1 MKKRQTSSFSFF
13 PPLFLPL
20 SPRRQS
26 PGSRPRP
33 PRRTQQR
40 SRRKGRGRKD
50 REGPSKAL
58 LLLPW
63 SRGRSLRR
71 RRPRPAR
78 CGPLGRSPRQE
89 KGRARRQERRGEP
102 FCFFFGGGVVGVV
115 DRVEREKVR
124 EKAKMTRRQFFF
136 HFSLLRSS
144 ERASERVEKRSS
156 FLSFS
161 CAPFPAPATMLSA
174 RSRLSLLV
182 RGTRSSSS
190 IDEALRGV
198 GSWATVCADGMGA
211 RDGPAKAY
219 NLGEG
224 IEIGLMASFSL
235 PLFFARLR
243 CIRNMLS
250 NSHSQITLLIRR
262 VLSATRRACRRN
274 REVSGGGI
282 SALHFDDL
290 GRPFF
295 RSPRPSLSLSVKKKK
310 KRSRQSAAA
319 GPAPR
324 RTSKS
329 QTP

>member
-1 MKKRQTSSFSFF
+1 M
-13 PPLFLPL
+13 
-20 SPRRQS
+20 
-26 PGSRPRP
+26 
-33 PRRTQQR
+33 
-40 SRRKGRGRKD
+40 
-50 REGPSKAL
+50 
-58 LLLPW
+58 
-63 SRGRSLRR
+63 
-71 RRPRPAR
+71 
-78 CGPLGRSPRQE
+78 
-89 KGRARRQERRGEP
+89 
-102 FCFFFGGGVVGVV
+102 
-115 DRVEREKVR
+115 
-124 EKAKMTRRQFFF
+124 
-136 HFSLLRSS
+136 
-144 ERASERVEKRSS
+144 EKRSS

-250 NSHSQITLLIRR
+250 NAHSQITLLSAAYSQRR
-262 VLSATRRACRRN
+262 DARVEGT
-274 REVSGGGI
+274 GGI

-295 RSPRPSLSLSVKKKK
+295 RSPRPSLSLSLSKKKNVHF
-310 KRSRQSAAA
+310 SRR
-319 GPAPR
+319 PLDPR
-324 RTSKS
+324 RGGHRN
-329 QTP
+329 PRPHDRRHHGPVP